1 MNEHED
7 HQREVT
13 TMSVNHTHRSGVP
26 DYPFRYPDW
35 DKAHVLAWQA
45 QGRHLRNREIRQW
58 LAAGIQ
64 RIRASIEALVISPV
78 TQNRLTGSDAAFA
91 ALHRSDLPADTTGQD
106 REQAFW
112 SAYRPARTTAIR
124 QKRLQPKAS
133 DTKAA

>member
-1 MNEHED
+1 MF
-7 HQREVT
+7 
-13 TMSVNHTHRSGVP
+13 VNHTHRSKVP

-35 DKAHVLAWQA
+35 DNAHVLAWEA
-45 QGRHLRNREIRQW
+45 RGRHLRNREIRRW
-58 LAAGIQ
+58 LAAGLQ

-78 TQNRLTGSDAAFA
+78 KQSRLTGSDAALA
-91 ALHRSDLPADTTGQD
+91 ASHRSDLSAETTGQE